1 MPEAK
6 DAIQKIKSAYV
17 PEDTPP
23 ESHLELVISMD
34 DTTLRVRGLAAF
46 LEFIDRVYGRLDPR
60 GLRSYA
66 HRPQEHIRIRE
77 VRTGSFELIF
87 AELLA
92 QSDKVTAL
100 LIVYILMKNLPD
112 ILKSLAQAYK
122 DLEEARFTRKRR
134 EILEE
139 QLRKNPDT
147 QKLKSQERQ
156 QVAGY
161 LDEILTAEREAI
173 SQVGEFTQEHIKYIS
188 LHLEG
193 TEPGN

>member
-1 MPEAK
+1 MPEVSET
-6 DAIQKIKSAYV
+6 IQRIRSADV
-17 PEDTPP
+17 HEATPP
-23 ESHLELVISMD
+23 ESRLELVISVD
-34 DTTLRVRGLAAF
+34 DTALRVRGLAAF

-77 VRTGSFELIF
+77 VRPGSFELIF

-100 LIVYILMKNLPD
+100 LIVYILIKNLPD
-112 ILKSLAQAYK
+112 ILKSLAQAFK

-139 QLRKNPDT
+139 ELRKNPDT
-147 QKLKSQERQ
+147 QELKHQERQ

-161 LDEILTAEREAI
+161 LDEILTAERETI
-173 SQVGEFTQEHIKYIS
+173 SQVSDFTQGHIKYIS
-188 LHLEG
+188 LHLE
-193 TEPGN
+193 EMDPGD

>member
-1 MPEAK
+1 MPEASET
-6 DAIQKIKSAYV
+6 IKRIGSAYV

-23 ESHLELVISMD
+23 ESHLELVISLD
-34 DTTLRVRGLAAF
+34 DTALRVRGLAAF

-77 VRTGSFELIF
+77 VRPGSFELIF

-100 LIVYILMKNLPD
+100 LIVYILIKNLPD
-112 ILKSLAQAYK
+112 VLKSLAQAYK

-139 QLRKNPDT
+139 ELRKNPDT
-147 QKLKSQERQ
+147 QKLKLQECQ

-161 LDEILTAEREAI
+161 LDEILTAERETI
-173 SQVGEFTQEHIKYIS
+173 SQVGEFTEQHIKYIS
-188 LHLEG
+188 LHLEQM
-193 TEPGN
+193 EPGG